1 MSFRRPPVRLPGMWG
16 ITEIGQTR
24 ASRAQGIASVRRRRG
39 HATLRRMSSEAP
51 ARTDFLEK
59 LRTELPDLRVISDEA
74 DLEAY
79 RFDETAFMR
88 AGRPLAACF
97 PRSTADVQAL
107 VALCAR
113 EQVPIVPRGAG
124 TGLSGGAVALD
135 GALTVSFTD
144 MNRILEIDP
153 ENLTVTTQPG
163 IINAELNRAVA
174 DHGLFYP
181 PDPASF
187 EMCTIG
193 GNLAENS
200 GGLRCV
206 KYGVT
211 VDWVLGLE
219 VVLADGSVIRTG
231 GKNVKDVAGYD
242 LTGLFV
248 GSEGTLGL
256 ITEATLRLLP
266 LPPPKLTLVA
276 FFDTVT
282 AAGEAVSRMTAAG
295 IVPVTLELLDA
306 YTIAAVD
313 DAFHLGLDRSAGA
326 MLMVESDLGGDA
338 AQTELGTAEQA
349 CLAAGATSVIR
360 AADAQEADWLR
371 QARRAAHGSLEKRGA
386 ARMDDVGVPRSRI
399 PEMLAAIE
407 RIAAAH
413 ELKVG
418 VFGHAGDGNL
428 HPTYILDRDD
438 PEAERR
444 IDAARDEIYRAAL
457 DLGGTVTGEHGTG
470 LAKKAWLELQRGK
483 RAVEVMRAIKNALDP
498 AGLLNPGKV
507 L

>member
-1 MSFRRPPVRLPGMWG
+1 M
-16 ITEIGQTR
+16 
-24 ASRAQGIASVRRRRG
+24 
-39 HATLRRMSSEAP
+39 
-51 ARTDFLEK
+51 
-59 LRTELPDLRVISDEA
+59 RVISDAA
-74 DLEAY
+74 DMEAY
-79 RFDETAFMR
+79 RFDETAYMR
-88 AGRPLAACF
+88 AGTPLAVCF

-113 EQVPIVPRGAG
+113 EHVPIVPRGAG

-135 GALTVSFTD
+135 GALTVSFTE

-266 LPPPKLTLVA
+266 LPPPKLTLIA

-282 AAGEAVSRMTAAG
+282 AAGEAVSGMTAAG

-313 DAFHLGLDRSAGA
+313 DAFQLGPGSLRRRDADGRVGPGRRRRADGAGHGRGRHAWPRAPHRSFAPPTPRRRTGCA
-326 MLMVESDLGGDA
+326 RRGGRRTGRSRSVA
-338 AQTELGTAEQA
+338 RRGWTTSE
-349 CLAAGATSVIR
+349 CRAAGSPR
-360 AADAQEADWLR
+360 C
-371 QARRAAHGSLEKRGA
+371 S
-386 ARMDDVGVPRSRI
+386 PRSSAS
-399 PEMLAAIE
+399 PL
-407 RIAAAH
+407 
-413 ELKVG
+413 
-418 VFGHAGDGNL
+418 
-428 HPTYILDRDD
+428 PTS
-438 PEAERR
+438 
-444 IDAARDEIYRAAL
+444 
-457 DLGGTVTGEHGTG
+457 
-470 LAKKAWLELQRGK
+470 
-483 RAVEVMRAIKNALDP
+483 
-498 AGLLNPGKV
+498 
-507 L
+507 

>member
-1 MSFRRPPVRLPGMWG
+1 M
-16 ITEIGQTR
+16 TAQTTARSGFVDALR
-24 ASRAQGIASVRRRRG
+24 A
-39 HATLRRMSSEAP
+39 
-51 ARTDFLEK
+51 
-59 LRTELPDLRVISDEA
+59 ELPDMRVISDA
-74 DLEAY
+74 GHTEAY
-79 RFDETAFMR
+79 RFDETAYLR
-88 AGRPLAACF
+88 AGHPLAVCF
-97 PRSTADVQAL
+97 PRSTSDVQTL
-107 VALCAR
+107 VRLCA
-113 EQVPIVPRGAG
+113 EAKVPIVARGAG
-124 TGLSGGAVALD
+124 TGLSGGAVAFD
-135 GALTVSFTD
+135 GAITLSFTE

-153 ENLTVTTQPG
+153 ENLTVTTEPG

-174 DHGLFYP
+174 EHGLFYP

-211 VDWVLGLE
+211 RDWVLGLE

-242 LTGLFV
+242 LTSVFV

-266 LPPPKLTLVA
+266 LPPPKLTLIA
-276 FFDTVT
+276 FFATVM
-282 AAGEAVSRMTAAG
+282 AAGEAVSGMTAAG

-306 YTIAAVD
+306 FTIAAVD
-313 DAFHLGLDRSAGA
+313 DAYQLGLDRSAGA

-338 AQTELGTAEQA
+338 AEQELATAETA

-399 PEMLAAIE
+399 PQMLAAIE

-413 ELKVG
+413 ELRVG

-438 PEAERR
+438 PQAEQR

-457 DLGGTVTGEHGTG
+457 EMGGTVTGEHGTG
-470 LAKKAWLELQRGK
+470 LAKKPWLQLQRGA
-483 RAVEVMRAIKNALDP
+483 RAVEVMRSIKNALDP
-498 AGLLNPGKV
+498 EGLLNPGKV